1 MPVQTP
7 RTQIRIAG
15 IILAAGGATRFG
27 GAKQLALFQGKPL
40 VVGIVEKALE
50 CGLEPVL
57 LITGAYHDEIEIL
70 LRNYPI
76 TIHYNAD
83 WPSGIST
90 SIRMGLAN
98 LPVDLD
104 GAIILMSDQP
114 RLPAVLIRELLAQF
128 DAGFDF
134 IVPQSNGQLRNPVL
148 VNREVFARV
157 MSLRGDAGARTL
169 FASAKVK
176 LVQWADEHVFD
187 DVDQRADLDDLTNLI

>member
-1 MPVQTP
+1 MSVQTP

-40 VVGIVEKALE
+40 VAGIVEKALE

-57 LITGAYHDEIEIL
+57 LITGAYHDEIENL

-98 LPVDLD
+98 LPVNVD

-114 RLPAVLIRELLAQF
+114 RLPAALIRELLAQF

-169 FASAKVK
+169 FTSAKVK

-187 DVDQRADLDDLTNLI
+187 DVDQRADLDGLAD